1 MSKLVFFKDTLSC
14 WNLPIGRLNFF
25 KFPVKHECLL
35 KSPLTVTWRD
45 WDKFAD
51 STGSTAHTK
60 THIPTSR
67 CTGGWNSIHVSW
79 YMMLDHT
86 ISIEKFLFVYG
97 YLISCY
103 KGKESRMDVLCHH
116 GADVIP
122 PPFSDTSFLVLLVHI
137 IYHHIQRLCKR
148 LFRDMAWSTPV
159 CMSGNRTAA
168 YKPNWNPKT
177 GLVTNYGTRAPLD
190 QSPRGSP
197 ICQEVWQKSHH
208 LYSFGSTSDNYTPI
222 TAVKLLLGSNST
234 QLWSYKQS
242 C

>member
-122 PPFSDTSFLVLLVHI
+122 PLFLIPLFLFYLSI
-137 IYHHIQRLCKR
+137 LFITIYKD
-148 LFRDMAWSTPV
+148 FARDCSETWHDPHLSAWV
-159 CMSGNRTAA
+159 V
-168 YKPNWNPKT
+168 T
-177 GLVTNYGTRAPLD
+177 GLLPI
-190 QSPRGSP
+190 SP
-197 ICQEVWQKSHH
+197 IGVPKLALWQIMGLEPH
-208 LYSFGSTSDNYTPI
+208 
-222 TAVKLLLGSNST
+222 
-234 QLWSYKQS
+234 
-242 C
+242 